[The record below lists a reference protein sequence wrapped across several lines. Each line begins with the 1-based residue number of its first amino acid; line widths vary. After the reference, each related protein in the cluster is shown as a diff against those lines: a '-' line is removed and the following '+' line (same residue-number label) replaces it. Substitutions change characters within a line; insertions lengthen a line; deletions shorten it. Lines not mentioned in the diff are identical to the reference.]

1 MYINI
6 QWGRTQKEEEGDE
19 DNDEDEAIEKAL
31 FFFGWKKGTAIWW
44 CLRVDYFKEIVKVNE
59 PI

>member
-31 FFFGWKKGTAIWW
+31 FFLGEKKGLQSGDVW
-44 CLRVDYFKEIVKVNE
+44 E
-59 PI
+59 